1 MHERCALHNYS
12 LAQNSL
18 YRAPRND
25 PTPFVDIATVAIA
38 GLGSTPQSGFVVD
51 LGAGV
56 RDSDPCFPLFDAGY
70 AGLMVDGDPAQRPKM
85 RQRIPSSRVAQEIA
99 LLSPANVAGM
109 LRAAGAPSVPDLV
122 KIDIDSF
129 DCAVIAAL
137 LDAYKPKAIVMEA
150 NIHFP
155 PPMRF
160 ALLRADRY
168 DSERR
173 GCAYGCSLAY
183 QAALLKSYGYTL
195 LQLEWNNAIYVRA
208 DAAARFA
215 KAGMPHVGDVCAH
228 YLRGF
233 AARRGVYA
241 AYRVLGAARQG
252 PRRRQPPGQAVWNGG
267 PRGRHAAAA
276 GRAPPRTA
284 KQHFKRY
291 ASRYGGRTFMC
302 CPRRRRRRQPPRAPR
317 VEARPRRRAG
327 GAERDRAR
335 ARAAG
340 GAAGE
345 RGAVGGDSGAA
356 AGVAQSLV
364 EVFGLTRSSLN
375 LCSAASP
382 PSTPPDSP
390 ARRSARRR
398 HTAAPTRARAAADS
412 LFALL
417 C

>member
-25 PTPFVDIATVAIA
+25 PTPFVDIATVIA

-208 DAAARFA
+208 DAAAPFA

-241 AYRVLGAARQG
+241 AYPFWAPLAKGHGVGSHPDKPFGTAG
-252 PRRRQPPGQAVWNGG
+252 
-267 PRGRHAAAA
+267 HAAATQQ
-276 GRAPPRTA
+276 PPAELLRTA

-291 ASRYGGRTFMC
+291 ASRYGGRTFVLSA
-302 CPRRRRRRQPPRAPR
+302 APAPAAASLLEHHAWR
-317 VEARPRRRAG
+317 LDPG
-327 GAERDRAR
+327 GELAALNATEHAR
-335 ARAAG
+335 ARRAA
-340 GAAGE
+340 
-345 RGAVGGDSGAA
+345 RPV
-356 AGVAQSLV
+356 
-364 EVFGLTRSSLN
+364 
-375 LCSAASP
+375 SAAPSSAATPVP
-382 PSTPPDSP
+382 PQAWHNRLSKF
-390 ARRSARRR
+390 
-398 HTAAPTRARAAADS
+398 
-412 LFALL
+412 LG
-417 C
+417 

>member
-25 PTPFVDIATVAIA
+25 PTPFVDIATVIA

-208 DAAARFA
+208 DAAAPFA

-241 AYRVLGAARQG
+241 AYPFWAPLAKGHGVGSHPDKPFGTAG
-252 PRRRQPPGQAVWNGG
+252 
-267 PRGRHAAAA
+267 HAAATQQRRPSSSA
-276 GRAPPRTA
+276 RRSSTSSATPRGTAAAP
-284 KQHFKRY
+284 
-291 ASRYGGRTFMC
+291 SC
-302 CPRRRRRRQPPRAPR
+302 SPRRRRPPPPASSSTTWRLDP
-317 VEARPRRRAG
+317 G
-327 GAERDRAR
+327 GELAALNATEHAR
-335 ARAAG
+335 ARRAARPVS
-340 GAAGE
+340 AAP
-345 RGAVGGDSGAA
+345 SAA
-356 AGVAQSLV
+356 ATPV
-364 EVFGLTRSSLN
+364 
-375 LCSAASP
+375 P
-382 PSTPPDSP
+382 PQAWHNRLSKF
-390 ARRSARRR
+390 
-398 HTAAPTRARAAADS
+398 
-412 LFALL
+412 LG
-417 C
+417 

>member
-25 PTPFVDIATVAIA
+25 PTPFVDIATVIA

-85 RQRIPSSRVAQEIA
+85 RSRIPSSRVAQEIA

-208 DAAARFA
+208 DAAAPFA

-241 AYRVLGAARQG
+241 AYRSGRRSPRATASAATRTSRSERRATRP
-252 PRRRQPPGQAVWNGG
+252 PRSSRLPSSSARRSSTSSAT
-267 PRGRHAAAA
+267 PRGTQPHLVL
-276 GRAPPRTA
+276 PR
-284 KQHFKRY
+284 
-291 ASRYGGRTFMC
+291 
-302 CPRRRRRRQPPRAPR
+302 RRRRRRQPPRAPR
-317 VEARPRRRAG
+317 VEARSRRRAG

-335 ARAAG
+335 ASAAG

-345 RGAVGGDSGAA
+345 RGAVGGGDSGAA
-356 AGVAQSLV
+356 AGLAQSLV
-364 EVFGLTRSSLN
+364 EVFGLTR
-375 LCSAASP
+375 
-382 PSTPPDSP
+382 
-390 ARRSARRR
+390 
-398 HTAAPTRARAAADS
+398 
-412 LFALL
+412 
-417 C
+417 